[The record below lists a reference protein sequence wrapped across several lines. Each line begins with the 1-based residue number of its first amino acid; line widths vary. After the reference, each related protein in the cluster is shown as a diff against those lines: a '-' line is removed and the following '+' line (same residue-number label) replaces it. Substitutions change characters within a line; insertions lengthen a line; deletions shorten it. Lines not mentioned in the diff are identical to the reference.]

1 MYKADIM
8 IKTIKKFKLPR
19 IVANFQ
25 NRERIILRDFLALE
39 RTSLANERTLF
50 AYVRVSLYLIIG
62 GIAFLK
68 LDDFKTMI
76 WLGYVCFA
84 FSVFLLIFG
93 FIRYNA
99 LRRRLS
105 KFYASIDLSDN
116 DDEDD
121 EDDEEDEKP

>member
-1 MYKADIM
+1 M
-8 IKTIKKFKLPR
+8 IKTIKKFRLPR

-50 AYVRVSLYLIIG
+50 SYIRVSLYLVLG

-68 LDDFKTMI
+68 MDDFESIT
-76 WLGYVCFA
+76 WLGYVSISL
-84 FSVFLLIFG
+84 SVFLLIYG
-93 FIRYNA
+93 FIRYHI
-99 LRRRLS
+99 LRHRLN

-116 DDEDD
+116 DDEND
-121 EDDEEDEKP
+121 